1 MQRFCYQVIK
11 RFIEK
16 HRNLGYTRSEKDS
29 VSLIFHNKGNCMNLK
44 SPEQKSGHLVLP
56 GERLGVIEEFIPDSG
71 TYVQDGVIYSKIVG
85 RALMDLLSKRVS
97 VYPIVNGV
105 TVPKVTSTV
114 VGQVGNA
121 QSDNVLVRILKIGP
135 KKLSGVFTGVLHISD
150 VQERYVTSMNDVCKP
165 GDIIRA
171 KVISDKNQ
179 VYHLSTNDNGLGVLY
194 AFCSECSSLLE
205 PKRHE
210 MQCPKCGNVE
220 RRKIALDYGKEE
232 I

>member
-1 MQRFCYQVIK
+1 LQRFCYQVIK

-16 HRNLGYTRSEKDS
+16 RRNLGYTRSENDS
-29 VSLIFHNKGNCMNLK
+29 VSLIFHSKGNCMNLK
-44 SPEQKSGHLVLP
+44 SSEQKSGHLVLP

-97 VYPIVNGV
+97 VYPLISGVN
-105 TVPKVTSTV
+105 VPKVSSTV

-150 VQERYVTSMNDVCKP
+150 VEERYVTSMNDVCKP

-179 VYHLSTNDNGLGVLY
+179 VFHLSTNDKDLGVVY
-194 AFCSECSSLLE
+194 AFCSQCSSLLE

-220 RRKIALDYGKEE
+220 RRKTALDYGKEE